1 MNSEAL
7 SFKTTIKEL
16 DLLKET
22 VITQWNVWIKNVL
35 LLSTKLIEKIPN
47 PSNAKWYYNSYL
59 KRKKYKIGNTIR
71 VNYLSIKSYRKSKH
85 FWHKAIY

>member
-22 VITQWNVWIKNVL
+22 VITQWNIWIKNVL

-47 PSNAKWYYNSYL
+47 PSNAK
-59 KRKKYKIGNTIR
+59 
-71 VNYLSIKSYRKSKH
+71 
-85 FWHKAIY
+85 

>member
-47 PSNAKWYYNSYL
+47 PSSAK
-59 KRKKYKIGNTIR
+59 
-71 VNYLSIKSYRKSKH
+71 
-85 FWHKAIY
+85 